1 MGSLRYR
8 SFRFV
13 AYSNDHP
20 PRHVHAFFEEAEV
33 IVDLRQNRTVAI
45 ADRAN
50 AYSPKNLNM
59 VKLKRVLNAA
69 ADNFDQLVALWE
81 DVHGSKKS

>member
-13 AYSNDHP
+13 AYSNDHLP
-20 PRHVHAFFEEAEV
+20 GHIHAFFEEAEV
-33 IVDLRQNRTVAI
+33 IVDLRQNRPVAI